1 MKKTFLTMLL
11 LVVMP
16 ASLSARVFTSEDGGK
31 TLNADFVRYKVST
44 GMVTLRDGVRN
55 MVMPANKFSENDRK
69 FFEESQREIDKKEG
83 LKVNIESNTN
93 YSKEPRGS
101 IQVSY
106 RTSSYV
112 FEVSNTSES
121 YLDGLKLRYWV
132 VVEQGEKGNEKI
144 EIKSETH
151 QLTSLSPG
159 ATASVKGPELKLTS
173 GAKVGSAAGCAT
185 CPKVRNAAAEK
196 AGKVSRERVLGT
208 KVEIVDSKGEVVYS
222 DISSN
227 RMASLLAEKN
237 SN

>member
-1 MKKTFLTMLL
+1 MKSIFLMVLL
-11 LVVMP
+11 LAAFP
-16 ASLSARVFTSEDGGK
+16 ASLSARVFTSDDGGK
-31 TLNADFVRYKVST
+31 TLNANFVRYKVST
-44 GMVTLRDGVRN
+44 GMVTLKSGGRN
-55 MVMPANKFSENDRK
+55 MVLPAAKFSENDRK

-83 LKVNIESNTN
+83 IKVKIEPNTE

-106 RTSSYV
+106 RTSNYA

-121 YLDGLKLRYWV
+121 FLDGLKMRYWL
-132 VVEQGEKGNEKI
+132 VVEQGEKGKEKI

-159 ATASVKGPELKLTS
+159 ATETVKGPELKLTA
-173 GAKVGSAAGCAT
+173 GAKVGSGGCAT
-185 CPKVRNAAAEK
+185 CPKVRDAAAEK
-196 AGKVSRERVLGT
+196 AGKIARERVLGT
-208 KVEIVDSKGEVVYS
+208 KVEVVDSKGEVVYS

-227 RMASLLAEKN
+227 RVTSLLADNK

>member
-11 LVVMP
+11 LAAMP
-16 ASLSARVFTSEDGGK
+16 APLSARVFTSEDGGK

-44 GMVTLRDGVRN
+44 GMVTLQTGGRN
-55 MVMPANKFSENDRK
+55 MVLPADKFSENDRK

-83 LKVNIESNTN
+83 LKVKVEPNTD

-106 RTSSYV
+106 RTSNYA

-121 YLDGLKLRYWV
+121 YLEELKLRYWV
-132 VVEQGEKGNEKI
+132 VVEQGEKGKEKI

-151 QLTSLSPG
+151 QLTSLPPG
-159 ATASVKGPELKLTS
+159 ASETVKGPELKLTS
-173 GAKVGSAAGCAT
+173 GAKVGSGGCAT
-185 CPKVRNAAAEK
+185 CPKVRDAAAEQ
-196 AGKVSRERVLGT
+196 AGKIGRERVLGT

-227 RMASLLAEKN
+227 RVTSLLEENK
-237 SN
+237 SK

>member
-1 MKKTFLTMLL
+1 MVLL
-11 LVVMP
+11 LAVFP
-16 ASLSARVFTSEDGGK
+16 ASLSAREFTSEDGGK

-44 GMVTLRDGVRN
+44 GMVTLKSGGRN
-55 MVMPANKFSENDRK
+55 MVLPAAKFSENDRK

-83 LKVNIESNTN
+83 IKVKIEPNTE

-106 RTSSYV
+106 RTSNYA

-121 YLDGLKLRYWV
+121 FLDGLKMRYWL
-132 VVEQGEKGNEKI
+132 VVEQGEKGKEKI

-159 ATASVKGPELKLTS
+159 ATETVKGPELKLTA
-173 GAKVGSAAGCAT
+173 GAKVGSGGCAT
-185 CPKVRNAAAEK
+185 CPKVRDAAAEK
-196 AGKVSRERVLGT
+196 AGKIARERVLGT
-208 KVEIVDSKGEVVYS
+208 KVEVVDSKGEVVYS

-227 RMASLLAEKN
+227 RVTSLLADNK

>member
-1 MKKTFLTMLL
+1 MKSQLLIALL
-11 LVVMP
+11 LVAFP

-31 TLNADFVRYKVST
+31 TMNADFIRYKAST
-44 GMVTLRDGVRN
+44 GMVTLRVGVRN
-55 MVMPANKFSENDRK
+55 VVLPADKFSENDRK
-69 FFEESQREIDKKEG
+69 FIEESQREIDKKEG
-83 LKVNIESNTN
+83 LKVNIEPNTE

-106 RTSSYV
+106 RTSNYA

-121 YLDGLKLRYWV
+121 YLDGLTLRYWV
-132 VVEQGEKGNEKI
+132 VVEQGEKGKEKI

-159 ATASVKGPELKLTS
+159 ATETVKGPELKLTS
-173 GAKVGSAAGCAT
+173 GAKVGSGGCAT
-185 CPKVRNAAAEK
+185 CPKVRDAAAEK
-196 AGKVSRERVLGT
+196 AGKISRERVLGT

-227 RMASLLAEKN
+227 RVASLLAEKK